1 MQAFEIRESAERQ
14 WEPGMDWQMRQF
26 QVRAI
31 RGHIVR
37 RTDDGHGGQVGEP
50 SAKDYRKS
58 GNGTG
63 RRVQVIPDHVELPH
77 K

>member
-31 RGHIVR
+31 RGYIVR

-50 SAKDYRKS
+50 SAKDYWKS